1 MAWCFFNIV
10 MYKVKWQFFRG
21 GLGNGRKPSINVLKG
36 SILDVLWILDTTLI
50 WDVFFG
56 MGQSAHF
63 WWRNTFLVEKYEDV
77 VKFYFRSLKDTSE
90 EIHLSCDFAEKELFS
105 LILFKNFKI
114 NFINTTV
121 KAPYFRTQSSN
132 CVLWYRGMSS
142 YQLVRGF
149 CDIIIIP
156 YQLAD

>member
-1 MAWCFFNIV
+1 

-21 GLGNGRKPSINVLKG
+21 GLGNGRKPLTNVLKG

-105 LILFKNFKI
+105 LILFKNFKK

-121 KAPYFRTQSSN
+121 ETPHFRTQSSY
-132 CVLWYRGMSS
+132 CVLWYPLQVYEFLSVGAGILW
-142 YQLVRGF
+142 YN
-149 CDIIIIP
+149 CNT